1 MSPSNIASSFS
12 KGVPNSAQGDAEME
26 LRQTAAGDHFTAR
39 HQYDRA
45 RWHYAEALR
54 LKPQNDRVL
63 CAIAACDFV
72 LGDRDDAISHLEEAV
87 RVNPKSAV
95 AHESL
100 GQMYLSD
107 GIIER
112 ALQASARSVEL
123 APDQMGHLA
132 SRAWVLEAAGELEEA
147 WELVQRVVEDGR
159 YLRHVVRLYA
169 RLARRRGRHQQALEL
184 VFKVMS
190 GGGKPPKE
198 QSSLHLAVAELLE
211 DAGRYDEAFAHAVR
225 GNALRRQQY
234 DPDAHEQMVSRVIA
248 YFTRDRMRFL
258 ARATT
263 RSDRPVFV
271 VGMPRSG
278 TSLIEQILASHP
290 EVHGAGE
297 LDWMCRIYAG
307 ALGMLSATENDYPA
321 CLDRLTVDQ
330 ADGLAQT
337 YLPPMNG
344 LSPSAL
350 RITDK
355 FPLNF
360 LHLGLIAVLLPEAR
374 IIHCRRDAM
383 DTCLSCFMTHFTFG
397 NDYKYNLTHLGRF
410 YRDYQRLMAHWK
422 NVLDLRILE
431 VDYESV
437 IANAENESRRMVE
450 FLGLPW
456 DERCLRFHETKRSVA
471 TASVQQVRRPIYKSS
486 VQRWRRYENRLTPL
500 KRALMGH

>member
-1 MSPSNIASSFS
+1 MIPNNLASSFS
-12 KGVPNSAQGDAEME
+12 KDLPRRQVDAETEQSLTM
-26 LRQTAAGDHFTAR
+26 AGDNCTAR
-39 HQYDRA
+39 YEYDRA
-45 RWHYAEALR
+45 RVHYAEALR
-54 LKPQNDRVL
+54 ISPENDRVL
-63 CAIAACDFV
+63 CAMAACDFA
-72 LGDRDDAISHLEEAV
+72 LGDRDSAISHLEAAV
-87 RVNPKSAV
+87 QANPLSAV

-112 ALQASARSVEL
+112 ALQSSARSVEL

-132 SRAWVLEAAGELEEA
+132 SRAWVLEAAGQLDEA
-147 WELVQRVVEDGR
+147 WEVVQRVVNEGR
-159 YLRHVVRLYA
+159 YLNHVVRLYA
-169 RLARRRGRHQQALEL
+169 RLARRRGLHQRALEL

-190 GGGKPPKE
+190 SGGKPPTE

-211 DAGRYDEAFAHAVR
+211 DAGRYDEAFSHAVR
-225 GNALRRQQY
+225 GNALRMQQY
-234 DPDAHEQMVSRVIA
+234 DPDAHERMVDRVIA

-258 ARATT
+258 VRATT

-307 ALGMLSATENDYPA
+307 ALGMLSATEDDYPS

-337 YLPPMNG
+337 YLPPMDG
-344 LSPSAL
+344 LSPSAM

-383 DTCLSCFMTHFTFG
+383 DTCVSCFMTHFSFG

-422 NVLDLRILE
+422 SVLDLRILE

-437 IANAENESRRMVE
+437 VENIERESRRMVE
-450 FLGLPW
+450 FLNLPW
-456 DERCLRFHETKRSVA
+456 NDKCLRFHETKRTVA
-471 TASVQQVRRPIYKSS
+471 TASVQQVRRPIYHSS
-486 VQRWRRYENRLTPL
+486 VHRCRRYERYLGPL
-500 KRALMGH
+500 KQALGV